1 VLDQRPSRPLD
12 EVAQKWRDI
21 AERRREHFIR
31 LYDSGR
37 WKLYYTEEEFLA
49 RMREA
54 IALVNRWTAITEP
67 PEPKADGRSWRL
79 LF

>member
-1 VLDQRPSRPLD
+1 MLDRRAARPLD

-49 RMREA
+49 RVREA
-54 IALVNRWTAITEP
+54 VALVNRWAAIAEP
-67 PEPKADGRSWRL
+67 AQPKDDERRWRL

>member
-1 VLDQRPSRPLD
+1 MLDRRLSRPLD

-31 LYDSGR
+31 LYDTGR
-37 WKLYYTEEEFLA
+37 WKLYYTEEEFLT

-67 PEPKADGRSWRL
+67 PEPQDDERHWRL

>member
-1 VLDQRPSRPLD
+1 VLDQRLSRPLD

>member
-1 VLDQRPSRPLD
+1 MLDRRAARPLD

-49 RMREA
+49 RVREA
-54 IALVNRWTAITEP
+54 VALVNRWAAIAEP
-67 PEPKADGRSWRL
+67 AQRKDDGRRWRL

>member
-1 VLDQRPSRPLD
+1 MLDRRSPRPLD

-54 IALVNRWTAITEP
+54 IALVNRWAAITEP
-67 PEPKADGRSWRL
+67 PESKDDGRALRI

>member
-1 VLDQRPSRPLD
+1 MLDRRAARPLD

-49 RMREA
+49 RVREA
-54 IALVNRWTAITEP
+54 VELVNRWAAITEP
-67 PEPKADGRSWRL
+67 AQPKDDGHRWRL